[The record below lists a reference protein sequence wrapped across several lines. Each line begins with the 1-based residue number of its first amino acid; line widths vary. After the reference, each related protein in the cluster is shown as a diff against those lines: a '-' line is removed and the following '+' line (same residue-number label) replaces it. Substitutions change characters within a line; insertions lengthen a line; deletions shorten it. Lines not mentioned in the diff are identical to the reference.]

1 MARLRLSGKIAVV
14 TGAGRGLGR
23 AEALALAHEGAKV
36 VVNDNGSEMNGRGS
50 DPRVAQAVADEIRA
64 AGGEA
69 VANTDSVATWAGGK
83 RIIET
88 AVESFG
94 GLDILVNN
102 AGNLLGDRI
111 WDISEEDWDV
121 TIDIHLKG
129 TFTTVRHAAP
139 IFRKQN
145 SGIIINTSSQA
156 GLGEPGTGHYAA
168 AKEGIVGFTRSIA
181 RDLGPFGVRCNTL
194 RPLGLSRMCN
204 PPLDSTIE
212 WISELQEKYGVP
224 GTGNLWVDFDTA
236 RILDAAEVAAF
247 VVWLCTDAAANITGR
262 TFQIGAGQVA
272 LYSEPDLERSA
283 FRREGWNP
291 EELDALSA
299 NRYLTGGLRNPYR
312 QSEK

>member
-1 MARLRLSGKIAVV
+1 MAGQRLGGKIAVV

-23 AEALALAHEGAKV
+23 AEALALAHEGARV

-50 DPRVAQAVADEIRA
+50 DPRVAQAVVDEIRA

-69 VANTDSVATWAGGK
+69 IGNTDSVATWAGGK

-88 AVESFG
+88 ALEHFG

-121 TIDIHLKG
+121 TIGIHLKG

-156 GLGEPGTGHYAA
+156 GLGEPGTGHYSA

-194 RPLGLSRMCN
+194 RPLGLSRMCD
-204 PPLDSTIE
+204 PPLASTIE
-212 WISELQEKYGVP
+212 WVSELQENYGVP
-224 GTGNLWVDFDTA
+224 GTGNLWVDFRTP
-236 RILDAAEVAAF
+236 RILDGSEVAAF

-272 LYSEPDLERSA
+272 LYSEPGLERST
-283 FRREGWNP
+283 FRKEGWNL
-291 EELDALSA
+291 EELDALGA
-299 NRYLTGGLRNPYR
+299 NGYLTGAIRNPYSKSR
-312 QSEK
+312 K

>member
-1 MARLRLSGKIAVV
+1 MAGQRLSGKIAVV

-23 AEALALAHEGAKV
+23 AEAMALAHEGAKV
-36 VVNDNGSEMNGRGS
+36 VVNDNGSEMNGRGA
-50 DPRVAQAVADEIRA
+50 DPRVAQAVVDEIRA

-69 VANTDSVATWAGGK
+69 VANTDSVAAWAGGK

-88 AVESFG
+88 ALEHFG

-111 WDISEEDWDV
+111 WDISEEDWDI
-121 TIDIHLKG
+121 TIGIHLKG

-145 SGIIINTSSQA
+145 RGIIINTSSQA

-204 PPLDSTIE
+204 PPLPSTIE
-212 WISELQEKYGVP
+212 WVSQLQDKYGVP
-224 GTGNLWVDFDTA
+224 GTGNLWCDFHSP
-236 RILDAAEVAAF
+236 RKLDAAEVAAF
-247 VVWLCTDAAANITGR
+247 VVWLCTDAAANITGC
-262 TFQIGAGQVA
+262 TFQIGDGQVA

-283 FRREGWNP
+283 FRKEGWTI
-291 EELDALSA
+291 EELEALAAS
-299 NRYLTGGLRNPYR
+299 RYLTGGLRNPYKR
-312 QSEK
+312 GK